1 MDLSLIIATNIQH
14 LMEQAHVTQ
23 NELAEKLGLSRQTVS
38 KLLKGKA
45 PFDIVQLEKIAGI
58 FRVSLEDLLNEN
70 RVTEIKICYRLTTLE
85 SNVPK
90 DIKEFLSRYIERFR
104 SLSVKVG
111 DSSIFIPEQYNLFA
125 KVKGKRISVLGE
137 LENQVNDSVEID
149 IDETLVDQISTIADE
164 QRKRLELND
173 GGAIDLISALS
184 KKGIKVIFLDFGTSE
199 VSGASVCDQ
208 MCGCYIFVNTSL
220 TVERQLFTV
229 AHEYGHVLLHRQMYS
244 YSFGELSNKAF
255 SKYLDSMASK
265 FAARLL
271 CPPDLIDQYDDELN
285 KAKNNLQLILSIA
298 VKIKRDA
305 QLSLQSV
312 MKSLRDYG
320 YISKA
325 MHDEF
330 YTLITD
336 AGLLTK
342 EPLPIAKGD
351 NLYEKFLAERNL
363 CVTELVVKGYFFGII
378 SEDDIA
384 VLYNYSREEAQRT
397 YTYLVEESKKIAD
410 LFKNDTD
417 N

>member
-14 LMEQAHVTQ
+14 MMEQAHVTQ
-23 NELAEKLGLSRQTVS
+23 NELAIQLGLSRQTVS
-38 KLLKGKA
+38 KLLNGKA
-45 PFDIVQLEKIAGI
+45 PFDTVQLEKVAGI
-58 FRVSLEDLLNEN
+58 FRVSVEELLNKN
-70 RVTEIKICYRLTTLE
+70 SVTEIKICYRLTSSE
-85 SNVPK
+85 STVPK
-90 DIKEFLSRYIERFR
+90 GIKELLTQYIEKFR
-104 SLSVKVG
+104 SLSIKVG
-111 DSSIFIPEQYNLFA
+111 DPSIFIPEHYNLFA
-125 KVKGKRISVLGE
+125 KVKGKRISVFGE
-137 LENQVNDSVEID
+137 LENQINDSDEID
-149 IDETLVDQISTIADE
+149 ATIVNQIVTIADE

-173 GGAIDLISALS
+173 GGAIELISALS

-208 MCGCYIFVNTSL
+208 TCGCFIFVNTSL

-229 AHEYGHVLLHRQMYS
+229 AHEYGRVLLHRQMYS

-285 KAKNNLQLILSIA
+285 KAKNNLQLILSVA

-312 MKSLRDYG
+312 MKSLKDYG

-330 YTLITD
+330 FTLITD

-342 EPLPIAKGD
+342 EPLPIAEGD
-351 NLYEKFLAERNL
+351 NLYEKFLAERNY

-397 YTYLVEESKKIAD
+397 YSYLVEESKKIAD
-410 LFKNDTD
+410 LLKNNTE
-417 N
+417 